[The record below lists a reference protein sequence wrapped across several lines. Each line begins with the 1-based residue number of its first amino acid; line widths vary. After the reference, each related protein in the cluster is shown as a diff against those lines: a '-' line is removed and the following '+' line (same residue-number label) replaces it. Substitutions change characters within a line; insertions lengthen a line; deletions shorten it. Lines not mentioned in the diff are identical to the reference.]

1 MDSRITGE
9 LLSENYYTRKSYLKN
24 DIIPTHKKIH
34 ENLGDDLANY
44 YFSTMSKESRVI
56 IGLEPPL
63 EGPGDQMWVYP
74 EDELNDQPKLK
85 PVSAME
91 IKALTHQGIL
101 GKLKTYY

>member
-1 MDSRITGE
+1 MDSDQNGE
-9 LLSENYYTRKSYLKN
+9 KVSENYYTRKSYLKN

-34 ENLGDDLANY
+34 ENLGNDLANY

-74 EDELNDQPKLK
+74 EDELNDEPKLK

-101 GKLKTYY
+101 GKLRTT